1 MATTTEVKKALDD
14 IATIIVTERQAYANA
29 KARIQAASANL
40 NAITTQYAGVITEID
55 GYTPTGAFETLAQDE
70 KAKLAA
76 EFAALRSTIN
86 GLIGTAEF
94 SA

>member
-14 IATIIVTERQAYANA
+14 ISTIIVTERQAFANS
-29 KARIQAASANL
+29 KARIQAASNNL
-40 NAITTQYAGVITEID
+40 QAITTQYAAVITEID

-76 EFAALRSTIN
+76 EFTALKNQIDI
-86 GLIGTAEF
+86 LIAQF
-94 SA
+94 